1 MHRRV
6 GEGFTSLQIAI
17 KELTMTNGNHRN
29 LNRRKRNVLESSI
42 DRLQEHMTRTIDNE
56 KTQVCCK
63 YNDLT
68 SIIQM
73 NKGGCNPT
81 HMSNIRLLTA
91 PNVDKVGIDKVRIDE
106 VGG

>member
-1 MHRRV
+1 MRITGRRIH
-6 GEGFTSLQIAI
+6 LIA
-17 KELTMTNGNHRN
+17 NGNQRTDNDN

-42 DRLQEHMTRTIDNE
+42 DKLQEHMTRTIDNE

-81 HMSNIRLLTA
+81 IMCMCPT
-91 PNVDKVGIDKVRIDE
+91 
-106 VGG
+106 